1 MTLYIASLNSGSN
14 GNCYYIGNDQEAVL
28 VDAGLSCRETEK
40 RMRRLGLSLSHVK
53 GIFIS
58 HEHDDHIRGVEV
70 LSKRYQLPVYIT
82 GTTLENGRLT
92 LEPHLVKS
100 FQGYERVAIG
110 GLTIA
115 AFPKSHD
122 ASDPYSF
129 VVSSPT
135 VRIGVFTDIGIVC
148 DRLIQHFGQCHAA
161 FLESN
166 YDEKMLEEGRYPWP
180 LKNRIRGGQ
189 GHLSNN
195 QALELFVRHRP
206 AFMSHLLLAH
216 LSRDNNRPELVQEI
230 FEGQAGGTK
239 IMVASR
245 DRETEVYAIDGRY
258 IAAGAGVP
266 GDVGVPG
273 GPVATVAV
281 STARRR
287 REALTTKSSVTQISL
302 F

>member
-1 MTLYIASLNSGSN
+1 M
-14 GNCYYIGNDQEAVL
+14 

-40 RMRRLGLSLSHVK
+40 RMRRLGLSLSVVK

-70 LSKRYQLPVYIT
+70 LSKRYQIPVYIT
-82 GTTLENGRLT
+82 DTTLLHGRLS
-92 LEPHLVKS
+92 LDPPLVKA
-100 FQGYERVAIG
+100 FRGYEAVVVG
-110 GLTIA
+110 GLSVT

-129 VVSSPT
+129 VVASSS
-135 VRIGVFTDIGIVC
+135 VRIGVFTDIGVVC
-148 DRLIQHFGQCHAA
+148 ERLIRHFGECHAA

-166 YDEKMLEEGRYPWP
+166 YDERMLEEGRYPWP

-189 GHLSNN
+189 GHLSNR

-206 AFMSHLLLAH
+206 SFMSHLLLSH

-230 FEGQAGGTK
+230 FEREARGTK
-239 IMVASR
+239 IVVASR
-245 DRETEVYAIDGRY
+245 DQETEVYAIE
-258 IAAGAGVP
+258 P
-266 GDVGVPG
+266 GFCPEEI
-273 GPVATVAV
+273 PVAVAAA
-281 STARRR
+281 SMKKRKALAAKTAAQRGII
-287 REALTTKSSVTQISL
+287 QGSL